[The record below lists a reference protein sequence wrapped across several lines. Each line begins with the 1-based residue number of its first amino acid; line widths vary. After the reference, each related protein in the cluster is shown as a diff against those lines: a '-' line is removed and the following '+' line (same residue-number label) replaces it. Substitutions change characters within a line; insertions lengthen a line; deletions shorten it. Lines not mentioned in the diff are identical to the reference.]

1 MIVGIGKPISAKKIN
16 EDCSSAFSLLN
27 SYFLCR
33 NPLVI
38 ILKPKISVMFPRI
51 EPVID
56 AFTNSSD
63 PALIATTSI
72 IISAAFPNVTLIKEP
87 RVEP

>member
-1 MIVGIGKPISAKKIN
+1 MIVGIAKPISAKKIN
-16 EDCSSAFSLLN
+16 EDCNSAFFLLN
-27 SYFLCR
+27 SCSLCR

-38 ILKPKISVMFPRI
+38 IYKPKISIMFPRI

-56 AFTNSSD
+56 AFKNSSN

-72 IISAAFPNVTLIKEP
+72 IISAAFPNVTLIREP
-87 RVEP
+87 RIEP

>member
-1 MIVGIGKPISAKKIN
+1 M
-16 EDCSSAFSLLN
+16 
-27 SYFLCR
+27 FLG
-33 NPLVI
+33 
-38 ILKPKISVMFPRI
+38 I

-56 AFTNSSD
+56 AFTNSSN

>member
-1 MIVGIGKPISAKKIN
+1 MIVGIAKPISAKKTN

-27 SYFLCR
+27 SCSLCR

-38 ILKPKISVMFPRI
+38 ILKPKISIMLPRI

-56 AFTNSSD
+56 AFTNSSN
-63 PALIATTSI
+63 PALIAITSI
-72 IISAAFPNVTLIKEP
+72 IVSVAFPNVTLLREP
-87 RVEP
+87 RVES